1 MGNVFGMCEELPL
14 DILSAPSLEAVISDL
29 AHPVERRAL
38 STALR
43 PMATQCGALW
53 SNDKR

>member
-1 MGNVFGMCEELPL
+1 MGNVVGMCEELLL

-29 AHPVERRAL
+29 AHPVERWAL

-53 SNDKR
+53 EP